1 VTFNQKHFSVQE
13 DTSKEIN
20 LRPRSAVFL
29 TWGIFDSNTFVSATN
44 INDYGMPKF
53 GIKEK

>member
-13 DTSKEIN
+13 DTSKEMN
-20 LRPRSAVFL
+20 LRPRSAVSL
-29 TWGIFDSNTFVSATN
+29 TWESFAINTFVSATN

-53 GIKEK
+53 GITV